1 MLKTYLTLQKEA
13 PHWEKGFEDTIFD
26 AIALLEGS
34 ELEADANT
42 YNEIIYA
49 FARSRDAQAA
59 EFYFWEMQV
68 SARLGLC
75 LSLSLSLSL
84 RLMLLFLYTVVVLF
98 HVDWCIRLTAL
109 VFIYHSL

>member
-68 SARLGLC
+68 SARLGLG
-75 LSLSLSLSL
+75 L